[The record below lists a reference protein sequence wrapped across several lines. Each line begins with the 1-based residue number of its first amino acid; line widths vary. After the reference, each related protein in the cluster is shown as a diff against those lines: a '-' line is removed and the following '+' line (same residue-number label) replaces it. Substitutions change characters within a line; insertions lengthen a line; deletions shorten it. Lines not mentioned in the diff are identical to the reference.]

1 MFKLLNT
8 IFIIVIICFLT
19 MGYFK
24 LKYPFWS
31 RQPVFHYH
39 KLNYWIF
46 PPGIIEEK
54 LPIKNRFYDYDI
66 EYYNTDIIS
75 TEKKEQFY
83 QFIKDHFLPHH
94 HEHYNPPTKESIFDH
109 FLHHNDKS
117 FLSLKIYKNKV
128 LSCMTS
134 KPLNCY
140 IDKNKMTINYVDY
153 LCVHKKHRKKLYAAK
168 QIYTH
173 YCHTRNHSNNIV
185 SFFKRENK
193 NTMIVPFTVCHNYLF
208 KHDNWELSLNFKV
221 PNINIVFINKTNMN
235 KFYQIF
241 YESKEYFEA
250 FITLNLGHIFYLIE
264 KNHIFITALMIN
276 ERFKGFY
283 VFKNPYTTYNNKK
296 SLEFSCSYVSENIDD
311 NVFTLGFLISL
322 NLISKDN
329 GTKLVF
335 IENISNNNKI
345 IKLLLEQYKPLNKFV
360 NSYYFYNFAY
370 LPKESKDIFCLV

>member
-235 KFYQIF
+235 KFYQI
-241 YESKEYFEA
+241 
-250 FITLNLGHIFYLIE
+250 
-264 KNHIFITALMIN
+264 
-276 ERFKGFY
+276 
-283 VFKNPYTTYNNKK
+283 VK
-296 SLEFSCSYVSENIDD
+296 S
-311 NVFTLGFLISL
+311 T
-322 NLISKDN
+322 
-329 GTKLVF
+329 
-335 IENISNNNKI
+335 
-345 IKLLLEQYKPLNKFV
+345 
-360 NSYYFYNFAY
+360 
-370 LPKESKDIFCLV
+370 